1 MFKPSRKFIWLALLS
16 ALLLPPAAGRAC
28 NVPVFRYA
36 LERWAADAYEIVVF
50 HREPLSTNQQALVA
64 ALEKTAN
71 DLLANLAVER
81 ANLGGDVPEL
91 LQALWKTQTNAALP
105 WLVVRY
111 PAAKEFEQPVWA
123 GPLEAEVVKTL
134 LDSPARRELV
144 RRLSKSDSAVWLL
157 LESGDKVRDDAV
169 ARLLAKESR
178 NLEASLRLP
187 EADPSDPQMR
197 SDLPLKIAFSTVRV
211 ARDNPAERMLVNLLL
226 HADKSLASITGPMV
240 YGVFGRGRALPPLS
254 GEQLRAEIIG
264 QAAEFVAGACSCE
277 VKSMNPGFDLLIA
290 ADWEALLD
298 GHVVKDPPLP
308 PLVGMS
314 AASVLPASSR
324 QILESNPP
332 TRRLPHNDPAPD
344 QAGPGGLK
352 RNLLIV
358 LGGAVLGLGLATLF
372 FKLKSGG
379 KPR

>member
-1 MFKPSRKFIWLALLS
+1 MLKPTRSFIGLTWLAV
-16 ALLLPPAAGRAC
+16 LLLAPAAGRAC

-36 LERWAADAYEIVVF
+36 LERWAADAYELVVF
-50 HREPLSTNQQALVA
+50 HREPLTTNQQALVA

-71 DLLANLAVER
+71 DLLANLSVER
-81 ANLGGDVPEL
+81 VNLGGDVPEL
-91 LQALWKTQTNAALP
+91 LQSLWKTQTNAALP

-111 PAAKEFEQPVWA
+111 PSAKEFEQPVWA
-123 GPLEAEVVKTL
+123 GPLEAENVKTL
-134 LDSPARRELV
+134 VDSPARREIV
-144 RRLSKSDSAVWLL
+144 RRLSKSDSLVWLL
-157 LESGDKVRDDAV
+157 LESGDKVRDGAV
-169 ARLLAKESR
+169 ARLLETESR
-178 NLEASLRLP
+178 KLAASLRLP
-187 EADPSDPQMR
+187 EADPNDPQMR

-211 ARDNPAERMLVNLLL
+211 VRDNPAERMLLNMLLR
-226 HADKSLASITGPMV
+226 ADASLASIKGPMV

-314 AASVLPASSR
+314 AANVLPASSR
-324 QILESNPP
+324 QALGS
-332 TRRLPHNDPAPD
+332 TRPSQEAQTSVHFKSGKVRI
-344 QAGPGGLK
+344 
-352 RNLLIV
+352 NLFV
-358 LGGAVLGLGLATLF
+358 LLGVVVAGLATATLLL
-372 FKLKSGG
+372 KLKARRNS
-379 KPR
+379 R